1 MARPTKYRYMKLVI
15 QIAKAKKS
23 IFPPTECNTSWLRL
37 CWELRKITW
46 LLRGCVDC
54 FVSEY
59 SLQFWFQEVPLI
71 FRLQLKTNF
80 INVFFRKQIIK
91 QMVVKLSYRR
101 KKCSLESPHEFKCH
115 QVVFSQFKSQ
125 IKLSL
130 SVITVA
136 FSVDKAYV
144 TRYRKQ
150 NITNVTR

>member
-1 MARPTKYRYMKLVI
+1 MERPTKYMKLVI

-23 IFPPTECNTSWLRL
+23 VFPPTEFNTSWLRL
-37 CWELRKITW
+37 WWELRKITW

-91 QMVVKLSYRR
+91 QMVVKLSYRI
-101 KKCSLESPHEFKCH
+101 KNVHWNPHTNSNAIKSFFRNSSHKSNWA
-115 QVVFSQFKSQ
+115 SQS
-125 IKLSL
+125 SL
-130 SVITVA
+130 SHFPLTKLTSPDTESKISQTQ
-136 FSVDKAYV
+136 
-144 TRYRKQ
+144 TL
-150 NITNVTR
+150 